1 MRHISNPL
9 PVEEGRIPPEVRV
22 EALASKARVKARIEE
37 VAARI
42 KSQELKSQEL
52 KAQELKAQEAG
63 FDPDFPVDV
72 SAEAL
77 TEYREQAE
85 DLPAYD

>member
-42 KSQELKSQEL
+42 KSQELK
-52 KAQELKAQEAG
+52 AQELKAQEAG